1 MTRATWA
8 ILAALT
14 ALWIGGAVAAE
25 NKVMRYV
32 RVEHQGSTFYGLLE
46 GETIHRLAGGL
57 FDPPERT
64 GLSVALSDV
73 TLLPPSE
80 PTKVL
85 AVGLNFRSHAGESGA
100 AHPELFAKL
109 PSAMVGHDAPIH
121 LPPGA
126 ANPHYEGELVVVI
139 GKRAKNVSVA
149 DAPAYV
155 FGVTAGN
162 DVSER
167 GWQASDLQ
175 WLRAKASD
183 GFAPVGPAIATGLDY
198 KDLLIET
205 RLNGAVQQSESSK
218 FLIHDVDEI
227 VSFTS
232 RYITLEPGDLI
243 FCGTPGRTRPMKPG
257 DVVEITIQ
265 GVGTLRNKV
274 VAN

>member
-1 MTRATWA
+1 MKRATWA
-8 ILAALT
+8 ILAVLT

-25 NKVMRYV
+25 NEVMRYV
-32 RVEHQGSTFYGLLE
+32 RVEHQGATFYGLLE

-64 GLSVALSDV
+64 GMSVALSDV

-85 AVGLNFRSHAGESGA
+85 AVGLNFRSHAGDSGA
-100 AHPELFAKL
+100 VHPELFAKL
-109 PSAMVGHDAPIH
+109 PSAMVGQDAPIH

-126 ANPHYEGELVVVI
+126 GNPHYEGELVVVI

-167 GWQASDLQ
+167 GWQTSDLQ

-205 RLNGAVQQSESSK
+205 RLNGTVQQSESTK
-218 FLIHDVDEI
+218 FLIHNVDEM

>member
-1 MTRATWA
+1 MKRVVWA
-8 ILAALT
+8 ILAALSVVWAT
-14 ALWIGGAVAAE
+14 MAIAAE
-25 NKVMRYV
+25 TKVMRYV
-32 RVEHQGSTFYGLLE
+32 RVEHQGSMFYGLLE

-57 FDPPERT
+57 FDPPEKT
-64 GLSVALSDV
+64 GQSVKLSDV
-73 TLLPPSE
+73 RLLPPSE

-85 AVGLNFRSHAGESGA
+85 AVGLNFRSHAGDSGA
-100 AHPELFAKL
+100 ARPELFAKL
-109 PSAMVGHDAPIH
+109 PSALVGHDGEIH

-126 ANPHYEGELVVVI
+126 GNPHYEGELVVVI

-149 DAPAYV
+149 DAPDYI

-167 GWQASDLQ
+167 GWQSSDLQ

-183 GFAPVGPAIATGLDY
+183 GFAPVGPAIAVGLDY
-198 KDLLIET
+198 KDLMIET
-205 RLNGAVQQSESSK
+205 RLNGVVQQSESSK
-218 FLIHDVDEI
+218 HLIHNVDEI

-232 RYITLEPGDLI
+232 TYITLEPGDMI

-265 GVGTLRNKV
+265 GVGTLRNRV
-274 VAN
+274 VAD

>member
-1 MTRATWA
+1 MKRATWA
-8 ILAALT
+8 ILAVLT

-25 NKVMRYV
+25 NEVMRYV
-32 RVEHQGSTFYGLLE
+32 RVEHQGATFYGLL
-46 GETIHRLAGGL
+46 GGL

-64 GLSVALSDV
+64 GMSVALSDV

-85 AVGLNFRSHAGESGA
+85 AVGLNFRSHAGDSGA
-100 AHPELFAKL
+100 VHPELFAKL

-126 ANPHYEGELVVVI
+126 GNPHYEGELVVVI

-167 GWQASDLQ
+167 GWQTSDL
-175 WLRAKASD
+175 
-183 GFAPVGPAIATGLDY
+183 
-198 KDLLIET
+198 
-205 RLNGAVQQSESSK
+205 
-218 FLIHDVDEI
+218 
-227 VSFTS
+227 
-232 RYITLEPGDLI
+232 
-243 FCGTPGRTRPMKPG
+243 
-257 DVVEITIQ
+257 
-265 GVGTLRNKV
+265 
-274 VAN
+274 

>member
-1 MTRATWA
+1 MKRTTWA

-14 ALWIGGAVAAE
+14 VLWVGGAVAAE

-32 RVEHQGSTFYGLLE
+32 RVEHQGSKFYGLLE

-64 GLSVALSDV
+64 GTTVALSDV
-73 TLLPPSE
+73 TLLPPAE

-85 AVGLNFRSHAGESGA
+85 AVGLNFRSHAGDSGA
-100 AHPELFAKL
+100 RQPELFAKL
-109 PSAMVGHDAPIH
+109 PSAMVGHDGLIH

-126 ANPHYEGELVVVI
+126 GNPHYEGELVVVI

-149 DAPAYV
+149 DAPNYV

-167 GWQASDLQ
+167 GWQSSDLQ

-198 KDLLIET
+198 KDLMIET

-218 FLIHDVDEI
+218 FLIHNVDEI

-232 RYITLEPGDLI
+232 RNITLEPGDLI
-243 FCGTPGRTRPMKPG
+243 ICGTPGRTRPMKPG

-274 VAN
+274 VAD

>member
-1 MTRATWA
+1 MRQGFETK
-8 ILAALT
+8 LPAAQELIRDLDMKPEQVGYIGDDLT
-14 ALWIGGAVAAE
+14 DIPL
-25 NKVMRYV
+25 MRYV
-32 RVEHQGSTFYGLLE
+32 GL
-46 GETIHRLAGGL
+46 G
-57 FDPPERT
+57 
-64 GLSVALSDV
+64 
-73 TLLPPSE
+73 
-80 PTKVL
+80 
-85 AVGLNFRSHAGESGA
+85 
-100 AHPELFAKL
+100 
-109 PSAMVGHDAPIH
+109 
-121 LPPGA
+121 
-126 ANPHYEGELVVVI
+126 
-139 GKRAKNVSVA
+139 VSVA

-205 RLNGAVQQSESSK
+205 RLNGTVQQSESSK

-243 FCGTPGRTRPMKPG
+243 FRGTPGRTRPMKPG

-274 VAN
+274 VAD